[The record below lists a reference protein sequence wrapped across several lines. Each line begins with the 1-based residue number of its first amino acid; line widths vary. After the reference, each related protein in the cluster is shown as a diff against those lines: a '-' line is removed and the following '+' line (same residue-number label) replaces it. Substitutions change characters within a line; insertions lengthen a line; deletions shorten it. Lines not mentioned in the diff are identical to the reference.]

1 VDAAADRMA
10 RVARET
16 IATAIGHESRH
27 DPVLERTGGPAGNA
41 QLTAWLGLVL
51 LALFLVETATLLDL
65 HGLIDVHLF
74 VGGALVALALFKT
87 GTTGWRIVRYY
98 IGSPVYRDAG
108 PPPIALRVLGP
119 LVVLTSLAVLGTGL
133 ALTAVGSDAGR
144 NSLLTFAGF
153 GVSTLTLHQGAFAA
167 WLVITG
173 LHVLGRTMSSW
184 QLVRRQR
191 SDAVRVPGRGARA
204 TVIALSL
211 ALSAVVGVAVMQL
224 SGSWRHG
231 FGFDDSFGAH
241 HHHDD

>member
-1 VDAAADRMA
+1 MDAASDRMA
-10 RVARET
+10 RLARET
-16 IATAIGHESRH
+16 FDAAIGNETRH

-41 QLTAWLGLVL
+41 RLTAWLGLVL

-65 HGLIDVHLF
+65 QGLIDVHLL

-98 IGSPVYRDAG
+98 LGSTAYRQAG
-108 PPPIALRVLGP
+108 PPPLALRLLGP
-119 LVVLTSLAVLGTGL
+119 LVVLTSLALLGTGL
-133 ALTAVGSDAGR
+133 ALTAVGRDAGR
-144 NSLLTFAGF
+144 NSFFTFAGF

-184 QLVRRQR
+184 QLVRRR
-191 SDAVRVPGRGARA
+191 RRTAARLPGRRARA

-211 ALSAVVGVAVMQL
+211 ARSAVVGVAVMQL

-231 FGFDDSFGAH
+231 FGFDDRFGEH
-241 HHHDD
+241 QHDGG